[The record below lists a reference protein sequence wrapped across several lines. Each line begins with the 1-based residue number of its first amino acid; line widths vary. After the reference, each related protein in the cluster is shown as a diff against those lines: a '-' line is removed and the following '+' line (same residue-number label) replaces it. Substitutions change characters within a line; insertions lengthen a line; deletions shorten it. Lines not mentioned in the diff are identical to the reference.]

1 MTAFDPHLR
10 WIDQQHTRM
19 CRLVSDWANINSGT
33 NNLPGLGKLSA
44 ELRREFAC
52 LGGEM
57 IEVSL
62 RPHASVDARG
72 NKIQSALAP
81 AISIRK
87 HPDAPVRIFLGIH
100 MDTVYGPDH
109 PFQRVERMDEHTL
122 RGPGVADAK
131 GGLCVML
138 IALEALER
146 SEWAGKIG
154 WEVLINS
161 DEEIG
166 SPGSAPLL
174 AEAGRRNQVGLVYE
188 PAFADGALVGE
199 RKGSANYSV
208 IVRGRSAH
216 AGRDFHHGR
225 NAMHAAAALVVE
237 LDRINHAMPGVTV
250 NVGRIDG
257 GGPANV
263 VPDLAIVRFNVRLPP
278 HENPERIEAA
288 IQHALEEIKQ
298 RDGISV
304 ELTGGFSSP
313 PKPMNRATQRLFD
326 SVIDCGR
333 QLGMTLSYRSSGGVS
348 DGNKLAAVGL
358 PVVDTLG
365 AVGGNLHSAEEF
377 LLLDSLTERAKL
389 SALLMMSMGAGEWEM
404 GNGKPVVSAVEPW

>member
-1 MTAFDPHLR
+1 
-10 WIDQQHTRM
+10 
-19 CRLVSDWANINSGT
+19 
-33 NNLPGLGKLSA
+33 
-44 ELRREFAC
+44 
-52 LGGEM
+52 
-57 IEVSL
+57 
-62 RPHASVDARG
+62 
-72 NKIQSALAP
+72 
-81 AISIRK
+81 
-87 HPDAPVRIFLGIH
+87 
-100 MDTVYGPDH
+100 
-109 PFQRVERMDEHTL
+109 
-122 RGPGVADAK
+122 
-131 GGLCVML
+131 ML

-166 SPGSAPLL
+166 SPGSAALL
-174 AEAGRRNQVGLVYE
+174 AEAAGRNQVGLVFE
-188 PAFADGALVGE
+188 PAFADGVLVGE
-199 RKGSANYSV
+199 RKGSANYSAV
-208 IVRGRSAH
+208 VRGRSAH

-278 HENPERIEAA
+278 HENPERVEAPIE
-288 IQHALEEIKQ
+288 HALEEINQ

-313 PKPMNRATQRLFD
+313 PKPMNPATQRLFD

-333 QLGMTLSYRSSGGVS
+333 QLGLSLSYRSSGGVS
-348 DGNKLAAVGL
+348 DGNKLAAAGL

-365 AVGGNLHSAEEF
+365 PVGGNLHSSEEF
-377 LLLDSLTERAKL
+377 LLVDSLTERAKL
-389 SALLMMSMGAGEWEM
+389 TALLMMRMGAGEWKTE
-404 GNGKPVVSAVEPW
+404 NEKW